1 MSLHDEDLAEAPS
14 RIQENVWTRHV
25 LPGLAGAEPT
35 PKIMGYSERGDKK
48 IHTCRREGGED
59 PSCFWKIEVQVK
71 VKVQVTAVNK
81 KAKGQNFENK

>member
-59 PSCFWKIEVQVK
+59 PSCFWKIDGIPNAQHMFRIKHIPHNKTVQL
-71 VKVQVTAVNK
+71 
-81 KAKGQNFENK
+81 